1 MLGLI
6 AALVTL
12 CAPPQEYVTAGPLT
26 LAHARAIGAPEDRAE
41 VEVLIMAINDG
52 DGPDTLVSAS
62 STASTAVEISV
73 KAMRGRE
80 IVPNAAPLSIPTR
93 AVMGVSGQV
102 VVEIDL
108 TDVDRAAFPEGV
120 PLILT
125 FAQAG
130 TVEVVAAWG
139 QTIAAPGE

>member
-12 CAPPQEYVTAGPLT
+12 CAPLQEYVTVGPLT
-26 LAHARAIGAPEDRAE
+26 LAHARAMGAPEGRAD

-52 DGPDTLVSAS
+52 DEPDTLVSAS

-73 KAMRGRE
+73 MAIRGRE
-80 IVPNAAPLSIPTR
+80 IVSDGAPLSIPTR
-93 AVMGVSGQV
+93 AEMGASGQV

-108 TDVDRAAFPEGV
+108 TDIDRAAFPEGV
-120 PLILT
+120 PLTLN
-125 FAQAG
+125 FARAG

-139 QTIAAPGE
+139 RTVAAPDE